1 MNNIYN
7 KNDINNLY
15 IDFYKYV
22 NNIIDKIHKN
32 NISKSL
38 FACNYLNLNNGEDF
52 VLPLTFCLGG
62 SGYIQYNNIFNSE
75 CKLIQL
81 QTKTRDYDISFSL
94 IDSTISNSFDIS
106 KEFIDNI
113 TDICKNELD
122 TYKYKNLTNEIFK
135 YGFDVN
141 LQRLYIKV
149 ICNTKLNP
157 KFHILEL
164 SFWLDGKISDNFT
177 VNDFKKNSL
186 FLYNIDTNIY
196 YLLPLFLLV
205 KTTLYAIVDSFE
217 NRNYKK
223 CIKYI
228 DRIKFIKKYY
238 DKYKELK
245 NDIVIINKIY
255 KEYGNRI
262 KRKYEMINDYPYIL
276 SHVYDKYKITDN
288 TVITCINKKSREY
301 NRNKLLLLIKEYIN
315 ECKEKK
321 TDSEV
326 SNTNIKL

>member
-22 NNIIDKIHKN
+22 NNIIDKIHESNLSKLLFYCKYKIIN
-32 NISKSL
+32 NEENI
-38 FACNYLNLNNGEDF
+38 F
-52 VLPLTFCLGG
+52 LPLTICLGG

-75 CKLIQL
+75 CRLLQL
-81 QTKTRDYDISFSL
+81 ESKTQDYDISFSL
-94 IDSTISNSFDIS
+94 TNFNSLNKS
-106 KEFIDNI
+106 KKFINDI
-113 TDICKNELD
+113 TDICKNELK
-122 TYKYKNLTNEIFK
+122 TYKYKNLTDDIFN
-135 YGFDVN
+135 YGFDIN
-141 LQRLYIKV
+141 IQRLYIK
-149 ICNTKLNP
+149 INCNTKLNP

-164 SFWLDGKISDNFT
+164 SFWLNGKISDNFT
-177 VNDFKKNSL
+177 VNDFNKNSL
-186 FLYNIDTNIY
+186 FLYNIDTNVY

-217 NRNYKK
+217 NRKYDK

-238 DKYKELK
+238 DKYKEIKKDNL
-245 NDIVIINKIY
+245 IIDLIY
-255 KEYGNRI
+255 KEYAKKI

-276 SHVYDKYKITDN
+276 SHVYDKYKITDDK
-288 TVITCINKKSREY
+288 VISCINKKSREY

-315 ECKEKK
+315 ECNEKK

-326 SNTNIKL
+326 SNTNIKLN